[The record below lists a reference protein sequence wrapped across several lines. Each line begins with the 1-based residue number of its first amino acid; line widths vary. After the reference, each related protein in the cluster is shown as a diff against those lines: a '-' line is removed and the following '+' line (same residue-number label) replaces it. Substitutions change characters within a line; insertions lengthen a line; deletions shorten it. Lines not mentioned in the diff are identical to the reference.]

1 MREGLGR
8 QGGLCS
14 TQRSRVIRWCGRRVL
29 FCRPGTV
36 SVQTPECRCWPL
48 LSPRVCYL
56 PLIPTGCWRVKNF
69 SLYRESGFVEN
80 NLTDFSLLFSPC
92 SIVCK
97 TRVAHGTNSHE
108 VSGSFD
114 CPVSPS
120 PPMPPPFQL
129 TVSLWEPA
137 GVCVPDLTPAAPA
150 PCPAPGCGFVHGL
163 QLLPV
168 PVLSP
173 GAGWVCQGSACPLRA
188 PASHITSQFDL
199 SDFPTFGSSVSIAP
213 WGTCSVPATV
223 PGPSECCSLEMWCP
237 CQLLTD
243 RLVLLNLEGSGGGS
257 GTLLASVWGFLHPL
271 CHSFIPPWA
280 FPAPL
285 SARGRTHRMCTLPRG
300 VETESQRHSTGE
312 IWCRTISRGGL
323 PGVRGAGGQ
332 AGTPLGCPCCLW
344 NHTGT
349 LSSGLPST
357 PTPSSAFHSL
367 TGTARPGGLPVRHR
381 GGCTGP

>member
-1 MREGLGR
+1 MGGCLCSLGCVKAMATREGFAALSGHGSS
-8 QGGLCS
+8 GGVGGGCS
-14 TQRSRVIRWCGRRVL
+14 FAGL
-29 FCRPGTV
+29 AV

-48 LSPRVCYL
+48 LSPRVCY
-56 PLIPTGCWRVKNF
+56 LIPTGCWRVKNF

-150 PCPAPGCGFVHGL
+150 PCPAPACGFVRGL

-173 GAGWVCQGSACPLRA
+173 GVGWVCQGSACP
-188 PASHITSQFDL
+188 P
-199 SDFPTFGSSVSIAP
+199 
-213 WGTCSVPATV
+213 
-223 PGPSECCSLEMWCP
+223 
-237 CQLLTD
+237 
-243 RLVLLNLEGSGGGS
+243 
-257 GTLLASVWGFLHPL
+257 
-271 CHSFIPPWA
+271 
-280 FPAPL
+280 
-285 SARGRTHRMCTLPRG
+285 
-300 VETESQRHSTGE
+300 
-312 IWCRTISRGGL
+312 
-323 PGVRGAGGQ
+323 
-332 AGTPLGCPCCLW
+332 
-344 NHTGT
+344 
-349 LSSGLPST
+349 
-357 PTPSSAFHSL
+357 
-367 TGTARPGGLPVRHR
+367 
-381 GGCTGP
+381 